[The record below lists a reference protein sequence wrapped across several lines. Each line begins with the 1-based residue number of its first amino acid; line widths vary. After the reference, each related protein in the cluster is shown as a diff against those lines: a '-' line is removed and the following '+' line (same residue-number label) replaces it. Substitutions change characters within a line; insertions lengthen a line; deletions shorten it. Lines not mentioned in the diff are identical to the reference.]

1 MNIEKEDIAML
12 YNLKML
18 AKTNN
23 SDSIAITLEL
33 PRMVT
38 IRTSYIEL
46 YLTLE
51 GLLEFYQ
58 DNKFICTCKSG
69 DAEKKNKTARMLIK
83 EIKNKPVATTVLCAG
98 EVAVSYS
105 HDDMLHSFRKAL
117 AVHKNIINLKEK
129 GGLTESLS
137 QKD

>member
-23 SDSIAITLEL
+23 SESIAITLEL
-33 PRMVT
+33 PRMIT

-46 YLTLE
+46 YQTLE
-51 GLLEFYQ
+51 SLLDLYQ
-58 DNKFICTCKSG
+58 GDDFICACKSD
-69 DAEKKNKTARMLIK
+69 DAENKNKTAGMLIN

-105 HDDMLHSFRKAL
+105 YDDMLHSFRKAL
-117 AVHKNIINLKEK
+117 DAHENITNLKEK
-129 GGLTESLS
+129 GGLTESIR

>member
-12 YNLKML
+12 CNLKML

-38 IRTSYIEL
+38 IRTTYNDL
-46 YLTLE
+46 YQALE
-51 GLLEFYQ
+51 SLLDLYQ
-58 DNKFICTCKSG
+58 DDEFICACKS
-69 DAEKKNKTARMLIK
+69 DDTEKKNKTAGMQIK
-83 EIKNKPVATTVLCAG
+83 EIKNKPVVTTVLCAG

-117 AVHKNIINLKEK
+117 AVHENIINLKEK
-129 GGLTESLS
+129 GGLTESIR

>member
-18 AKTNN
+18 AKTNK

-38 IRTSYIEL
+38 IRTTYNDL
-46 YLTLE
+46 YQTLE
-51 GLLEFYQ
+51 SLLDLYQ
-58 DNKFICTCKSG
+58 DNKFICLCESG
-69 DAEKKNKTARMLIK
+69 DAEKKNKTAGMSIK
-83 EIKNKPVATTVLCAG
+83 EIKNKPVVTTVLCAG

-105 HDDMLHSFRKAL
+105 HDDILHSFRKAL
-117 AVHKNIINLKEK
+117 AVHENIINLKEK
-129 GGLTESLS
+129 GGLTESIR

>member
-1 MNIEKEDIAML
+1 MNIAKEDIAML

-38 IRTSYIEL
+38 IRTTYNDL
-46 YLTLE
+46 YQTLE
-51 GLLEFYQ
+51 SLLDLYQ
-58 DNKFICTCKSG
+58 DNKFICLCESG
-69 DAEKKNKTARMLIK
+69 DAEKKNKTAGMSIK
-83 EIKNKPVATTVLCAG
+83 EIKNKPVVTTVLCAG

-117 AVHKNIINLKEK
+117 DVHENIINLKEK
-129 GGLTESLS
+129 GGLTESIR

>member
-38 IRTSYIEL
+38 IRTTYNDL
-46 YLTLE
+46 YQTLE
-51 GLLEFYQ
+51 SLLDLYQ
-58 DNKFICTCKSG
+58 DNKFICLCESG
-69 DAEKKNKTARMLIK
+69 DAEKKNKTAGMSIK
-83 EIKNKPVATTVLCAG
+83 EIKNKPVVTTVLCAG

-117 AVHKNIINLKEK
+117 AVHENIINLKEK
-129 GGLTESLS
+129 GGLTESIR

>member
-46 YLTLE
+46 YRTLE
-51 GLLEFYQ
+51 GLLDFYQ
-58 DNKFICTCKSG
+58 GDEFICACKSD
-69 DAEKKNKTARMLIK
+69 DAEKKNKTAGMLIN
-83 EIKNKPVATTVLCAG
+83 EIKNKPVVTTVLCAG
-98 EVAVSYS
+98 EVAVSYY
-105 HDDMLHSFRKAL
+105 HDDMLRSFRKAL
-117 AVHKNIINLKEK
+117 DVHKNIINLKEK
-129 GGLTESLS
+129 GGLTESIR

>member
-46 YLTLE
+46 YRTLE
-51 GLLEFYQ
+51 SLLDLYQ
-58 DNKFICTCKSG
+58 GDEFICACKSD
-69 DAEKKNKTARMLIK
+69 DAEKKNKTAGMLIR
-83 EIKNKPVATTVLCAG
+83 EIKNKPAVTVALCAG

-117 AVHKNIINLKEK
+117 DVHENIINLKEK
-129 GGLTESLS
+129 GGLTESIR

>member
-46 YLTLE
+46 YRTLE
-51 GLLEFYQ
+51 SLLELYQ
-58 DNKFICTCKSG
+58 SDEFICACKSD
-69 DAEKKNKTARMLIK
+69 DAEKKSKTAGMLIK
-83 EIKNKPVATTVLCAG
+83 EIKNKPVATVALCAG

-117 AVHKNIINLKEK
+117 DVHENIINLKEK
-129 GGLTESLS
+129 GGLTESIR